1 MKARAYSVLDREINE
16 GALRFAFMRPEIYG
30 NTFDFK
36 GVCKYYIWN
45 YMALV
50 LSKKAWRGRGRLEAA
65 LKTLPVVDGRE
76 NDVFGYSF
84 Y

>member
-1 MKARAYSVLDREINE
+1 MKARAGSVLDSEINE
-16 GALRFAFMRPEIYG
+16 GALRFAFMRPGSYG
-30 NTFDFK
+30 NAFDFK
-36 GVCKYYIWN
+36 GVRKYHIWN
-45 YMALV
+45 YMDLV

-65 LKTLPVVDGRE
+65 MKALPFVDGRE